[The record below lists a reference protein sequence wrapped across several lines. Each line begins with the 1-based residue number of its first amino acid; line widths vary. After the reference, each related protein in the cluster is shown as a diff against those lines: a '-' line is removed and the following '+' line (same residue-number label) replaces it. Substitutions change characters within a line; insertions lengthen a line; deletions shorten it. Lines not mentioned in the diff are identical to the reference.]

1 MNVIELNKDPAAPQQ
16 ARSRARKAA
25 LIEHGITVLED
36 HELDEISIID
46 LTNSLGF
53 STGSFYSYFKN
64 KTDFFIKIQEWVAA
78 EQSEIIR
85 QSLNLEKLKTASL
98 VDRLNLAIDVA
109 LDYFRR
115 HTGVIR
121 SALRY
126 ERRIPQAWAP
136 NRAVT
141 LQIITALITG
151 LDKGQKQALEK
162 TIQLAYGL
170 MVNALLHNP
179 GPLSLKDKNL
189 KSELLDVLSPYL
201 AGMEHQSTTIIKA

>member
-1 MNVIELNKDPAAPQQ
+1 MNVVELKKEPAAPQQ

-36 HELDEISIID
+36 NELDEISIID

-85 QSLNLEKLKTASL
+85 QSLNLEKLKAASL

-141 LQIITALITG
+141 LQIISALITG
-151 LDKGQKQALEK
+151 LDKDQKQALEK

-189 KSELLDVLSPYL
+189 KSELLDVLTPYL
-201 AGMEHQSTTIIKA
+201 AVMEHQSTTIRA

>member
-1 MNVIELNKDPAAPQQ
+1 MNVIELKKEPAAPQQ

>member
-1 MNVIELNKDPAAPQQ
+1 MNVVELKKEPAAPQQ

-85 QSLNLEKLKTASL
+85 QSLNLEKLKAASL

-141 LQIITALITG
+141 LQIISALITG
-151 LDKGQKQALEK
+151 LDKDQKQALEK

-189 KSELLDVLSPYL
+189 KSELLDVLTPYL
-201 AGMEHQSTTIIKA
+201 VGMEHQSTTIIRA

>member
-1 MNVIELNKDPAAPQQ
+1 MNVVELKKELAAPQQ

-25 LIEHGITVLED
+25 LITHGITVLEK

-46 LTNSLGF
+46 LTNALGF

-78 EQSEIIR
+78 EQSEVIR
-85 QSLNLEKLKTASL
+85 QSLNIDKIKAASL
-98 VDRLNLAIDVA
+98 VGRLNLAIDVA

-141 LQIITALITG
+141 LQIISALIAG
-151 LDKGQKQALEK
+151 LDRDQKQALEK

-189 KSELLDVLSPYL
+189 KSELLDVLTPYL
-201 AGMEHQSTTIIKA
+201 AGLEHHSTTITKA